1 MTGEPPPPM
10 PARVS
15 AWSVYDVF
23 TLAEGAQLFIGAVSD
38 KQFEIFCRLIER
50 PDLLTVPAYASNAS
64 RVAVRPELL
73 RQLGEILK
81 HHHIDVL
88 SAQLEA
94 AGLPYAA
101 IVRPDQ
107 LMTDPHLLASG
118 GLVPMQI
125 DDGGTTDVVLLP
137 LLMGGRRP
145 GVRMP
150 LPGVGEHTDK
160 VLSQLTGP
168 PPGL

>member
-1 MTGEPPPPM
+1 MLFRSPNLKGAERAIESGADLMLLPLSASHAHSLANLRKTPAEVIADFGRIRAAPDAAGASTLLEGE
-10 PARVS
+10 
-15 AWSVYDVF
+15 
-23 TLAEGAQLFIGAVSD
+23 
-38 KQFEIFCRLIER
+38 
-50 PDLLTVPAYASNAS
+50 
-64 RVAVRPELL
+64 
-73 RQLGEILK
+73 
-81 HHHIDVL
+81 HHRIDVL

-118 GLVPMQI
+118 GQVPMQT

-150 LPGVGEHTDK
+150 LPGVGHRCASVNMFYVTA
-160 VLSQLTGP
+160 
-168 PPGL
+168 